1 MSTLILPDWPMPAR
15 VRACSTTRHGGVSV
29 SPYDSLN
36 LGTHVGDVAT
46 HVDANRQLLREQAC
60 LPQMPVWLDQVHG
73 TRVLTLEGRSVS
85 NTQADAVY
93 SRVVGQV
100 CAVMTA
106 EDRKSVV

>member
-46 HVDANRQLLREQAC
+46 HVDANRQLLRNKPAYHKCPFGWIRYTVPE
-60 LPQMPVWLDQVHG
+60 
-73 TRVLTLEGRSVS
+73 S
-85 NTQADAVY
+85 
-93 SRVVGQV
+93 
-100 CAVMTA
+100 
-106 EDRKSVV
+106 